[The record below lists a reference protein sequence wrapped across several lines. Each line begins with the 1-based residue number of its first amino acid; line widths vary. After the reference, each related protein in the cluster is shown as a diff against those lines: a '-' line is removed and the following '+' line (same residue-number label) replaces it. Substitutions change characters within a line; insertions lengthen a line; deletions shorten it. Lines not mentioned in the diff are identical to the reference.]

1 MHKRSWR
8 TTLRDVLCNSLQN
21 CNFIKKCLQHSC
33 SPTEFAKF
41 LRTPILKK
49 IWERLLLKTIQ
60 GSPGLSFFDNLHFP
74 ANIRLDEDVLKTPWK
89 RLSSSSSH
97 NVFKTSWS
105 RWTCSPY
112 SYIFRRRLQDVFK
125 TSWSRPIYLSWSYVS
140 KTSSRRFFRDI
151 FKTSCKNT
159 LKTFLRRFKTS
170 SRRRAKSSSR
180 CLAKTT
186 WRHFQKMFK
195 VFWKR
200 LQDVLKTFAKIPSR
214 GF

>member
-1 MHKRSWR
+1 M
-8 TTLRDVLCNSLQN
+8 
-21 CNFIKKCLQHSC
+21 
-33 SPTEFAKF
+33 
-41 LRTPILKK
+41 KK
-49 IWERLLLKTIQ
+49 IWERLLLKTVQ
-60 GSPGLSFFDNLHFP
+60 VSPELSYFDNLHFP

-89 RLSSSSSH
+89 RLLSSSSH

-105 RWTCSPY
+105 RRTCSPY

-159 LKTFLRRFKTS
+159 LKTFLRRSKTS

-195 VFWKR
+195 VFWKC
-200 LQDVLKTFAKIPSR
+200 LQDDLKTFAKIPSR
-214 GF
+214 GFQGILSS